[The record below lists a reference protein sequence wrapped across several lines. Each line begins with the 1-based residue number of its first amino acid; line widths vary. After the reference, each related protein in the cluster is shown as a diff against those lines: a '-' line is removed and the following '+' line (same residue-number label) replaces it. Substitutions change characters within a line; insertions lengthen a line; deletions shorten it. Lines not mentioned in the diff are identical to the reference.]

1 MFMPGFWLLL
11 PFTLETSDSDSE
23 SSSSERKNARGYYMM
38 NRKPQTHKRMRK
50 KRTAIPVV
58 PPKVPFGTYVS
69 PPEIPLM
76 YQQQKMKTDKK
87 LGTVDKGN
95 F

>member
-1 MFMPGFWLLL
+1 MFVSDLAALLTS
-11 PFTLETSDSDSE
+11 TLESSDSDSE

-87 LGTVDKGN
+87 LGTVDKGK
-95 F
+95 